1 MFERVRVGYVHTSST
16 LQQTNNASGSGKAG
30 MDALTVAAFE
40 QRAAEAEA
48 RLSVLEAKRLAGALA
63 CAATVS

>member
-1 MFERVRVGYVHTSST
+1 
-16 LQQTNNASGSGKAG
+16 

-48 RLSVLEAKRLAGALA
+48 RLSVLEAKLLAGALA
-63 CAATVS
+63 CAATVGWCSAQDCFVD